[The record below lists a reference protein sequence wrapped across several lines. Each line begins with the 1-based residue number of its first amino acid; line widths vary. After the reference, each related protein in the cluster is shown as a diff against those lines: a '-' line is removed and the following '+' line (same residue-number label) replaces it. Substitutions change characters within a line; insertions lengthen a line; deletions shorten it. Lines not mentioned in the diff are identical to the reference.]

1 MFILQTLKDFI
12 DNPMGKGS
20 TAITNRQLI
29 RDDLNKRYYTL
40 IKKKKIS
47 EPNIYRDGDDYI
59 LHFILPSETERD
71 NTYDVVILFTMD
83 EEDFSRDVT
92 LEHYY
97 VKFFSNSPNF
107 TFTYA
112 YAFNQY
118 GLLIDFLNKK
128 FSDEI
133 IEGNPIVRNPGEII
147 SFEKS
152 IYFIGFHILLNRS
165 KYLSKSF
172 LNSHSKKINKTDFFK
187 SVRSMEQIKIDIKN
201 SNNEIRRKKNILEK
215 KKNESRIK
223 NKVVEKI
230 SGVKKSIINKVQP
243 KSKIKAKKSNIQKPK
258 I

>member
-1 MFILQTLKDFI
+1 MFILQTLKDYI

-20 TAITNRQLI
+20 TAIHNRQLI
-29 RDDLNKRYYTL
+29 RDDLNKRYYSL

-47 EPNIYRDGDDYI
+47 EPIIYRDKDDY
-59 LHFILPSETERD
+59 LFHFLLPSETERN
-71 NTYDVVILFTMD
+71 NTYDVLILFTMGD
-83 EEDFSRDVT
+83 DDLKREVT
-92 LEHYY
+92 LENYY

-118 GLLIDFLNKK
+118 DLLIDFLNKK
-128 FSDEI
+128 FTVDVI
-133 IEGNPIVRNPGEII
+133 KANPIVRNPGEII

-172 LNSHSKKINKTDFFK
+172 LNSHSKKLNKGDLFK
-187 SVRSMEQIKIDIKN
+187 SIRDINQIKIDIKN
-201 SNNEIRRKKNILEK
+201 ANNEIKRKKKIVEK
-215 KKNESRIK
+215 KDRTKNNNII
-223 NKVVEKI
+223 EKI
-230 SGVKKSIINKVQP
+230 SGVKKSVINKIQP
-243 KSKIKAKKSNIQKPK
+243 KSKIIVKMKKPK